1 MRYPVAEAFSFRYIL
16 IIIYFFHSIPLG
28 LNGIIIVE
36 MIMKFNRTFKLILYF
51 LIYLGLSFAVFYFD
65 LNRFYL
71 VINCGLSMFAFVLSE
86 VGLSFKRSAILVLLV
101 TLPAIFFYPNCI
113 YMATDF
119 IHTRTSEFYSIDA
132 QRNVNYVMEFIPW
145 LKMMVDVLFITLSLL
160 LSYETFVNILEIIK
174 VKGHVFAEFI
184 MLIFFSGISGVA
196 VYLGRFVRFNSWDV
210 VSPSN
215 LRLIYSTL
223 SNLKYNDYL
232 LIGVFAAFHLA
243 IIILL
248 SIFKRQSN

>member
-1 MRYPVAEAFSFRYIL
+1 
-16 IIIYFFHSIPLG
+16 
-28 LNGIIIVE
+28 
-36 MIMKFNRTFKLILYF
+36 MKLNRTFKLIFYF
-51 LIYLGLSFAVFYFD
+51 LIYIGLSFAVFYFD

-86 VGLSFKRSAILVLLV
+86 VGLSFKRSTFLVILV
-101 TLPAIFFYPNCI
+101 TIPAIFFYPNCI

-119 IHTRTSEFYSIDA
+119 IHTKTSEFYSVDIH
-132 QRNVNYVMEFIPW
+132 RNVNYVMNYVSW
-145 LKMMVDVLFITLSLL
+145 LKMMVDVLFITLSLI
-160 LSYETFVNILEIIK
+160 LSYETFINILEIIK

-184 MLIFFSGISGVA
+184 MLVFFSGISGIA

-215 LRLIYSTL
+215 LKLIYSTL
-223 SNLKYNDYL
+223 MNLHYNDYL

-243 IIILL
+243 IIILF
-248 SIFKRQSN
+248 SIFKRPSN